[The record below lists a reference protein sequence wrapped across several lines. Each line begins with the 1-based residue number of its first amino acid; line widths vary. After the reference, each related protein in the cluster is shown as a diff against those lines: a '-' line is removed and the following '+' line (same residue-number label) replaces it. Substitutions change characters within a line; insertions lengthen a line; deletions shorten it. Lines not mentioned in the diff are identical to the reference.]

1 MRSVIHWD
9 GDSFFASIEQASDKR
24 LRGRPVAIGGVR
36 RGVVLSASTEARRFQ
51 IRPGMP
57 MSRARRLCA
66 PLVVIPGHFD
76 LYEQFSQQIQALCE
90 DTTPLV
96 EPTGVGAAFLDV
108 TGMDAVLHRDAAATA
123 AHLRR
128 TIWQWLR
135 VSVSTGL
142 GGNKTVSRIASRLRK
157 PAAQI
162 AVPRGGEAA
171 FLSPLSLRW
180 LPGVGDE
187 LRATLE
193 IAGVRTIGQLA
204 HAPLDA
210 LQLAIGRNA
219 LSLQRRAQGVDEDP
233 VRPKPPA
240 DPAWNEAIEFEE
252 DVWDEPQVL
261 LTLRKLLERLM
272 TRVRGAGVE
281 IRRLTLVLRY
291 TDRDES
297 ERSLPLAE
305 PTALEVDVEPSLP
318 ALLRGAWSRR
328 VRLRGMTLRA
338 SRIYQPTAQ
347 MSLFG
352 PPTARR
358 PEALALA
365 VAIDR
370 LRRVYGEGIVARG
383 VSGPDSAIEQKV
395 G

>member
-24 LRGRPVAIGGVR
+24 LRGRPVAIGGAR
-36 RGVVLSASTEARRFQ
+36 RGVVLSASNEARRFQ
-51 IRPGMP
+51 IHAGMP
-57 MSRARRLCA
+57 MSRARRMCG

-76 LYEQFSQQIQALCE
+76 LYEQFSHQILSLCE

-96 EPTGVGAAFLDV
+96 ESSGVGAAFLDV
-108 TGMDAVLHRDAAATA
+108 TGMDALLRRDATATA

-135 VSVSTGL
+135 VSLSTGL
-142 GGNKTVSRIASRLRK
+142 GGNKTVARIASRLRK

-162 AVPRGGEAA
+162 AVPPGGEAA
-171 FLSPLSLRW
+171 FLSPLPLRW

-210 LQLAIGRNA
+210 LQLAVGRNA
-219 LSLQRRAQGVDEDP
+219 LALQRRAQGVDEDP
-233 VRPKPPA
+233 VRPKRAA
-240 DPAWNEAIEFEE
+240 DPTWREFIEFEE
-252 DVWDEPQVL
+252 DVWDETQL
-261 LTLRKLLERLM
+261 LATLRKLVERLM
-272 TRVRGAGVE
+272 TRVRGAGIE
-281 IRRLTLVLRY
+281 IRRLTLSLRY

-297 ERSLPLAE
+297 ERSLTLAE
-305 PTALEVDVEPSLP
+305 PTALEIDIEPALP
-318 ALLRGAWSRR
+318 GLLRGAWTRR
-328 VRLRGMTLRA
+328 VRLRAMTLRV
-338 SRIYQPTAQ
+338 SRIYQPSPQ
-347 MSLFG
+347 LSLFG
-352 PPTARR
+352 PAVARR

-365 VAIDR
+365 CAIDR
-370 LRRVYGEGIVARG
+370 LRKLYGESIVNRG
-383 VSGPDSAIEQKV
+383 WA
-395 G
+395 

>member
-24 LRGRPVAIGGVR
+24 LRGRPVAIGGAR

-51 IRPGMP
+51 IRSGMP

-76 LYEQFSQQIQALCE
+76 LYEQFSHQILSLCE

-108 TGMDAVLHRDAAATA
+108 TGMDALLHRDPTATA

-135 VSVSTGL
+135 ISISTGL

-171 FLSPLSLRW
+171 FLSPLPLRW

-210 LQLAIGRNA
+210 LQH
-219 LSLQRRAQGVDEDP
+219 
-233 VRPKPPA
+233 
-240 DPAWNEAIEFEE
+240 
-252 DVWDEPQVL
+252 
-261 LTLRKLLERLM
+261 LER
-272 TRVRGAGVE
+272 TRR
-281 IRRLTLVLRY
+281 IRRGRLGR
-291 TDRDES
+291 
-297 ERSLPLAE
+297 
-305 PTALEVDVEPSLP
+305 TATPRH
-318 ALLRGAWSRR
+318 AAQTAGAADDPR
-328 VRLRGMTLRA
+328 
-338 SRIYQPTAQ
+338 
-347 MSLFG
+347 
-352 PPTARR
+352 ARR
-358 PEALALA
+358 R
-365 VAIDR
+365 D
-370 LRRVYGEGIVARG
+370 
-383 VSGPDSAIEQKV
+383 
-395 G
+395 

>member
-24 LRGRPVAIGGVR
+24 LRDRPVAIGGAR
-36 RGVVLSASTEARRFQ
+36 RGVVLSASNEARRFQ

-76 LYEQFSQQIQALCE
+76 LYEQFSHQILSLCE

-96 EPTGVGAAFLDV
+96 EPTAVGAAYLDV
-108 TGMDAVLHRDAAATA
+108 TGMDALLRRDPTATA

-135 VSVSTGL
+135 ISISTGL
-142 GGNKTVSRIASRLRK
+142 GGNKTVARIASRLRK
-157 PAAQI
+157 PAAQM
-162 AVPRGGEAA
+162 AVPRGGEAV
-171 FLSPLSLRW
+171 FLSPLPLRW

-210 LQLAIGRNA
+210 LQLAVGRNA
-219 LSLQRRAQGVDEDP
+219 LALQRRAQGVDEDP
-233 VRPKPPA
+233 VRPKPAA
-240 DPAWNEAIEFEE
+240 DPTWREFVEFEE
-252 DVWDEPQVL
+252 DVWDEPQL
-261 LTLRKLLERLM
+261 LATLRKLLERLM
-272 TRVRGAGVE
+272 TRVRAAGIE
-281 IRRLTLVLRY
+281 IRRLTLSLRY

-297 ERSLPLAE
+297 ERSLMLAE
-305 PTALEVDVEPSLP
+305 PTALELDIEPSLP
-318 ALLRGAWSRR
+318 GLLRGAWTRR
-328 VRLRGMTLRA
+328 VRLRAMTLRA
-338 SRIYQPTAQ
+338 SRLYQPSPQLT
-347 MSLFG
+347 LFG
-352 PPTARR
+352 PPAARR

-365 VAIDR
+365 CAIDR
-370 LRRVYGEGIVARG
+370 LRKVYGEGIVNRG
-383 VSGPDSAIEQKV
+383 ASIPLR
-395 G
+395 

>member
-24 LRGRPVAIGGVR
+24 LRGRPVAIGGAR

-76 LYEQFSQQIQALCE
+76 LYEQFSHQILSLCE

-108 TGMDAVLHRDAAATA
+108 TGMDALLRRDPIATA

-135 VSVSTGL
+135 ISISTGL
-142 GGNKTVSRIASRLRK
+142 GGNKTVARIASRLRK

-171 FLSPLSLRW
+171 FLSPLPLRW

-187 LRATLE
+187 LRASLE

-210 LQLAIGRNA
+210 LQLAVGRNA
-219 LSLQRRAQGVDEDP
+219 LALQRRAQGVDEDP
-233 VRPKPPA
+233 VRPKPAA
-240 DPAWNEAIEFEE
+240 DPTWREFVEFEE
-252 DVWDEPQVL
+252 DVWDEPQL
-261 LTLRKLLERLM
+261 LATLRKLLERLM
-272 TRVRGAGVE
+272 TRVRAAGIE
-281 IRRLTLVLRY
+281 IRRLTLSLRY

-297 ERSLPLAE
+297 ERTLTIAE
-305 PTALEVDVEPSLP
+305 PTALEIDIEPALP
-318 ALLRGAWSRR
+318 GLLRGAWTRR
-328 VRLRGMTLRA
+328 VRLRAMTLRA
-338 SRIYQPTAQ
+338 SRIYQPSPQ
-347 MSLFG
+347 LSLFG
-352 PPTARR
+352 PAAARR

-365 VAIDR
+365 CAIDR
-370 LRRVYGEGIVARG
+370 LRRAYGEGIVLRG
-383 VSGPDSAIEQKV
+383 VHEQGTAGAKIA
-395 G
+395 